1 VPNPLPKTAWK
12 RSGTP
17 ATPPDPSPAKDTLAK
32 IRDKN
37 PPTFKTS
44 PAQETWAQRHDREEM
59 EVEQKEVEAILEAR
73 KAQLKAIEDET
84 MIRKIN
90 RNIALRFGGVG
101 VSLLSTMSKAA
112 KNLDERV
119 TAEGHKMSTKELRE
133 TIQVLGGAIQRSQSA
148 MEAAAKTERYMT
160 RHTLELGDQEGDD
173 LDDLSPE
180 SAKLLLNNL
189 AKSLGHLTK
198 KSREIDVE
206 ILPDEVKAAA
216 E

>member
-1 VPNPLPKTAWK
+1 MANKLPAIGWK
-12 RSGTP
+12 RNGAAPP
-17 ATPPDPSPAKDTLAK
+17 AATAGSTATLAK
-32 IRDKN
+32 IRSQN

-44 PAQETWAQRHDREEM
+44 PEQETWAQRHDREEM
-59 EVEQKEVEAILEAR
+59 EIEQKEADAILDAR

-84 MIRKIN
+84 TIRKIN
-90 RNIALRFGGVG
+90 RNIALRFGGVAI
-101 VSLLSTMSKAA
+101 SLVTTLSKTAMI
-112 KNLDERV
+112 LDERV
-119 TAEGHKMSTKELRE
+119 KTEGTKMSTKELRE
-133 TIQVLGGAIQRSQSA
+133 TIQITSGAISRAQGA

-160 RHTLELGDQEGDD
+160 RHSLDTGSSDGDD
-173 LDDLSPE
+173 LDDLDAE

-206 ILPDEVKAAA
+206 VIPDEVKAAA